1 MVDADPH
8 NPGGEGSAPG
18 GRLRLIN
25 LVVLQVVEL
34 NRQRSILL
42 SALHYSSDLTKT
54 NYSAF
59 YTVFLEVYKLTQTL
73 ISDDLNKELNN
84 WVIAST
90 SGDTKISKSDLRRK
104 GLELADKLV
113 DELSELGLLQLFEEQ
128 VAPPFLFDFDL
139 LDAKAK
145 ILSADT
151 TTRLQVEK
159 AIAQLPVPMP
169 IPVAALVPPK
179 SKKKKR
185 DK

>member
-113 DELSELGLLQLFEEQ
+113 DELSELASYSCLRNRLHRRSYLTSISWMQRLRFCLQ
-128 VAPPFLFDFDL
+128 
-139 LDAKAK
+139 
-145 ILSADT
+145 
-151 TTRLQVEK
+151 
-159 AIAQLPVPMP
+159 
-169 IPVAALVPPK
+169 IPQPDY
-179 SKKKKR
+179 R
-185 DK
+185 